1 VLLTAITFLL
11 STRVLK
17 DAIAPY
23 RAGLPTLGT
32 CVCVI
37 AYKIALC
44 RFMKTPERL
53 SALRNARLTL
63 RKRDRRIAYI
73 KRKLDSLTLERGVA
87 VESDVQ
93 LEIQGVI
100 ERESLQMESLGNSD
114 FRRIFWEQQVH
125 ILKTGIYT
133 FHILLHR

>member
-1 VLLTAITFLL
+1 
-11 STRVLK
+11 
-17 DAIAPY
+17 
-23 RAGLPTLGT
+23 
-32 CVCVI
+32 
-37 AYKIALC
+37 
-44 RFMKTPERL
+44 MKTPERL

-73 KRKLDSLTLERGVA
+73 KRQLESLTLERGVT

-100 ERESLQMESLGNSD
+100 ERESLQMESVGNSD

-125 ILKTGIYT
+125 ILRTGTYFI
-133 FHILLHR
+133 FCFIGSGLESQRAQGNALASAVFAVVSQPFPSISKGV

>member
-1 VLLTAITFLL
+1 
-11 STRVLK
+11 
-17 DAIAPY
+17 
-23 RAGLPTLGT
+23 
-32 CVCVI
+32 
-37 AYKIALC
+37 
-44 RFMKTPERL
+44 MKTPERL

-114 FRRIFWEQQVH
+114 FRRIFWEQQVAA
-125 ILKTGIYT
+125 LKVKGPKGMHWHPLFLRWCLNLSRVSPKAYEIMRESGIKGT
-133 FHILLHR
+133 P